1 MKKNV
6 NYRWALSV
14 TLAGAAVSGV
24 FTLISSKA
32 LGKAGYTAAFL
43 FLLVFIALGVV
54 FDMIGVAVTA
64 ASPGPLHSMAARRE
78 RGSAEAIALVKNA
91 EKVSSVCND
100 VVGDIAGIISGAT
113 SAIIAARLMVRLSTE
128 TILIQ
133 LVISAAVTGLT
144 IGGKALGK
152 SAAMNNSTA
161 IVARTGR
168 LISLFSFPARGRSGR
183 RRR

>member
-1 MKKNV
+1 MAASV
-6 NYRWALSV
+6 GFTSLS
-14 TLAGAAVSGV
+14 SGP
-24 FTLISSKA
+24 
-32 LGKAGYTAAFL
+32 LGRASYVVAFL
-43 FLLVFIALGVV
+43 FLFVFIMLGVV

-100 VVGDIAGIISGAT
+100 VVGDISGIISGAT
-113 SAIIAARLMVRLSTE
+113 SAIIATRLMAGFSAE

-133 LVISAAVTGLT
+133 LAISAAVTGLT

-152 SAAMNNSTA
+152 TTAINNSTA
-161 IVARTGR
+161 IVVRVGR
-168 LISLFSFPARGRSGR
+168 IISFFSAPLR
-183 RRR
+183 RRPGPKRRK